1 MPEEKEYLT
10 QEKYDEFEAE
20 LETLKRDK
28 RQEIAKN
35 LEYAKSLGDLS
46 ENAEYHAAREAQANL
61 EGRINSLEELLR
73 EAEVISGNK
82 SNTGV
87 VNAGSEVTL
96 KRKDTGEKIVY
107 TLVGTEEADMASG
120 KISNKSP
127 LGHSMIGKKKGED
140 FSVETPAGKNTYT
153 VVAIK

>member
-10 QEKYDEFEAE
+10 KEKYDEFETE
-20 LETLKRDK
+20 LEILKRDK

-46 ENAEYHAAREAQANL
+46 ENAEYHAAREAQAKL
-61 EGRINSLEELLR
+61 EDRIKNLEELLR
-73 EAEVISGNK
+73 EAEVIDSNH

-87 VNAGSEVTL
+87 INAGSEVTL
-96 KRKDTGEKIVY
+96 KRKDTKEKIVY
-107 TLVGTEEADMASG
+107 TLVGTEEADMATG
-120 KISNKSP
+120 KISTKSP
-127 LGHSMIGKKKGED
+127 LGHCMVGKKKGED
-140 FSVETPAGKNTYT
+140 FLVETPAGKTTYT

>member
-1 MPEEKEYLT
+1 M
-10 QEKYDEFEAE
+10 
-20 LETLKRDK
+20 
-28 RQEIAKN
+28 
-35 LEYAKSLGDLS
+35 EYAKALGDLS